1 MRSETDSL
9 WDELEEKSVEEGLL
23 EVGCRLSELRR
34 SFKESEKDGLLPS
47 PLPSPPVVEKKWR
60 RGWDLGLVV
69 LRRRRSAMVGEEK
82 GRKGFF

>member
-1 MRSETDSL
+1 
-9 WDELEEKSVEEGLL
+9 
-23 EVGCRLSELRR
+23 
-34 SFKESEKDGLLPS
+34 
-47 PLPSPPVVEKKWR
+47 VVEKRWR